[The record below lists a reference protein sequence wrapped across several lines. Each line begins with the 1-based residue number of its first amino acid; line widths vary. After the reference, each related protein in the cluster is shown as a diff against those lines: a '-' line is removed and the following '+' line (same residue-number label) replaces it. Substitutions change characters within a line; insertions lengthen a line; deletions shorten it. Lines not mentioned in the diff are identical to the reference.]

1 VTERVGL
8 IGDPVALSLSPRI
21 QAAALEATGL
31 DWEYQL
37 VSVGRGQLA
46 SRWDELRSR
55 FLGLN
60 VTIPIKEEAARLATR
75 LSTGANRCG
84 SVNTLTFTASEAI
97 GDSTDGPGFMAALA
111 GGGLAT
117 PQHAV
122 VLGTGGSARAVVAA
136 LAEQGVEVE
145 VLGRNAAVGGRLA
158 QDLSRSGLGGVRFSE
173 LDPERLT
180 AALAGADLLANATP
194 VGGAATPLESL
205 VPESV
210 RLDRDLVVFDL
221 VYSPR
226 QTPLLRRAAGLGC
239 RVVEGVEMLVEQGA
253 LSFECWTG
261 RRAPVGEMRQAA
273 YLALAELD
281 AVAT

>member
-1 VTERVGL
+1 
-8 IGDPVALSLSPRI
+8 
-21 QAAALEATGL
+21 
-31 DWEYQL
+31 
-37 VSVGRGQLA
+37 
-46 SRWDELRSR
+46 
-55 FLGLN
+55 
-60 VTIPIKEEAARLATR
+60 
-75 LSTGANRCG
+75 
-84 SVNTLTFTASEAI
+84 
-97 GDSTDGPGFMAALA
+97 
-111 GGGLAT
+111 
-117 PQHAV
+117 
-122 VLGTGGSARAVVAA
+122 
-136 LAEQGVEVE
+136 
-145 VLGRNAAVGGRLA
+145 
-158 QDLSRSGLGGVRFSE
+158 
-173 LDPERLT
+173 
-180 AALAGADLLANATP
+180 
-194 VGGAATPLESL
+194 VGGAATPLESP